1 MALEIGIVAP
11 PTADAVRQAEALGV
25 DSLWVGGHLASPH
38 RSPETMIWLARLVE
52 QTQRAAV
59 GTATLVLPWYAP
71 AIVAKQLADLDRAS
85 GGRLIVGV
93 GAGGEYRDDFTAAG
107 VPIEERFTR
116 LDESI
121 GLLRRFWSAE
131 PVHHDGR
138 HFRYDGIRIRP
149 PPARSGGPPIVVT
162 GRKVGAMRRAAL
174 YGDGWMPYLYS
185 AARYARSVATINE
198 IAAETGRNLD
208 AFRFMS
214 YVMVAVDDDP
224 ATARLA
230 ATEFLGG
237 TYDQDFTRFVQRV
250 TVTGDLDDV
259 VEGLGAFVEAG
270 ARHIVVLPCS
280 VAQSQEMVPWLP
292 ALVAELR
299 ELRIADD

>member
-1 MALEIGIVAP
+1 
-11 PTADAVRQAEALGV
+11 
-25 DSLWVGGHLASPH
+25 
-38 RSPETMIWLARLVE
+38 
-52 QTQRAAV
+52 
-59 GTATLVLPWYAP
+59 
-71 AIVAKQLADLDRAS
+71 
-85 GGRLIVGV
+85 
-93 GAGGEYRDDFTAAG
+93 
-107 VPIEERFTR
+107 
-116 LDESI
+116 
-121 GLLRRFWSAE
+121 
-131 PVHHDGR
+131 
-138 HFRYDGIRIRP
+138 
-149 PPARSGGPPIVVT
+149 
-162 GRKVGAMRRAAL
+162 MRRAAL

-198 IAAETGRNLD
+198 IAAETGRSLD

-259 VEGLGAFVEAG
+259 VEGLRAFVEAG

-280 VAQSQEMVPWLP
+280 GAQSPEMVPWLP